1 MKKLLLI
8 MAALFAAFLPIHSVA
23 NLSAQETEELNMQ
36 DMDNGWSS
44 TYDAATRTITFEAAW
59 AGRGWW
65 LGRDL
70 EKMDITLLQS
80 SFE

>member
-44 TYDAATRTITFEAAW
+44 TYDAATRTITFTAAW
-59 AGRGWW
+59 GGRGWG
-65 LGRDL
+65 LVA
-70 EKMDITLLQS
+70 T
-80 SFE
+80 

>member
-1 MKKLLLI
+1 
-8 MAALFAAFLPIHSVA
+8 
-23 NLSAQETEELNMQ
+23 MQ